1 MRIGPVLTPWVAN
14 GALAIDGE
22 RIRLGGPRR
31 VRVEATP
38 AGCRVALPGAI
49 IEARSR
55 PGQTVA
61 WRYADPG
68 GGEHHSL
75 NCSIA
80 ELRVGVERRGQPP
93 LALASAHGGT
103 YELGTGDTGHG
114 VPLQPFADG

>member
-1 MRIGPVLTPWVAN
+1 VRIGPVLTPWVAN

-80 ELRVGVERRGQPP
+80 ELRVGVERRGHPP